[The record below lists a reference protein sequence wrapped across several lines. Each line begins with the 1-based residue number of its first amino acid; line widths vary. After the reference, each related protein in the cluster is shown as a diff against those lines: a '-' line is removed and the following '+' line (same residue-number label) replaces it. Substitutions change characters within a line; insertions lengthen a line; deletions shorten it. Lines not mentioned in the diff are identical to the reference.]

1 MFYSGIDL
9 HSDNCYITTLDDTGA
24 VIKQQRVENSSKL
37 LLDYFH
43 ALPGSHQAVVESTTG
58 WYWLNDLLQDNN
70 IELVL
75 AHAKYLK
82 AISYAKVKTDK
93 VDSQTLAILLRQGL
107 IPQAHKIS
115 RELRGLRDT
124 MRIRLR
130 LVQQRTACLL
140 RLNSIHLKFNGSV
153 PDPYRFQLA
162 VLEHTRDTLSN
173 QILALEISLHP
184 VLIPND
190 DIQRLLIIPGIGKL
204 SAFTTYLEIDGI
216 ERFDSDKHFVSYCRL
231 VPAANNSNRTVHHRS
246 SKDGNKY
253 LKIAFSDAAVHA
265 IQYYPEYKRFFLKRA
280 KRSGDA
286 IARTVV
292 AKELAKIVYYVLKN
306 KTTYKGLKGQ
316 PISRQFR
323 RNPFGKITAVAAP
336 LKPAPLTDCLEHRSL
351 DWEESALC
359 RGNIWNISLDEIR
372 PAFAPG

>member
-1 MFYSGIDL
+1 MFS
-9 HSDNCYITTLDDTGA
+9 ITFTHCLVLIRQSLSLRQDGTGRQTA
-24 VIKQQRVENSSKL
+24 TDSVE
-37 LLDYFH
+37 
-43 ALPGSHQAVVESTTG
+43 
-58 WYWLNDLLQDNN
+58 LNDLLGDNG

-93 VDSQTLAILLRQGL
+93 IDSQTLAILLRQGL

-140 RLNSIHLKFNGSV
+140 RLYSIQAKFNGSV

-162 VLEHTRDTLSN
+162 VLEDTRDTFDD
-173 QILALEISLHP
+173 QILALEKSLHP

-190 DIQRLLIIPGIGKL
+190 DIQRLLNIPGIGKL
-204 SAFTTYLEIDGI
+204 SAFTIYLEIDGV

-231 VPAANNSNRTVHHRS
+231 VPAADNSNRTVHHRS

-253 LKIAFSDAAVHA
+253 LKIAFSDAVVHA
-265 IQYYPEYKRFFLKRA
+265 IQYYSEYKRFYQKCAR
-280 KRSGDA
+280 RSGEPT
-286 IARTVV
+286 ARTVV

-306 KTTYKGLKGQ
+306 KTEYKGLKGQ
-316 PISRQFR
+316 PLSRQKSQQWPR
-323 RNPFGKITAVAAP
+323 LSSPDV
-336 LKPAPLTDCLEHRSL
+336 
-351 DWEESALC
+351 
-359 RGNIWNISLDEIR
+359 
-372 PAFAPG
+372 

>member
-1 MFYSGIDL
+1 MYYSGIDL
-9 HSDNCYITTLDDTGA
+9 HSDNSYITTIDDTGLI
-24 VIKQQRVENSSKL
+24 VKQQRIENNNEL

-43 ALPGSHQAVVESTTG
+43 SLPGSHQAVVESTTG
-58 WYWLNDLLQDNN
+58 WYWLNDLLQDNG

-107 IPQAHKIS
+107 IPRAHKIS

-130 LVQQRTACLL
+130 LVQQRSDTL
-140 RLNSIHLKFNGSV
+140 RRLKSIQAKFNGSV

-162 VLEHTRDTLSN
+162 VLEHSRDNFTS
-173 QILALEISLHP
+173 QILALEKSLHP

-190 DIQRLLIIPGIGKL
+190 DIQRLLNIPGIGKL
-204 SAFTTYLEIDGI
+204 SAFTIYLEIDGI
-216 ERFDSDKHFVSYCRL
+216 ERFDSDKKFVSYCRL
-231 VPAANNSNRTVHHRS
+231 VPAADNSNRTVHHRS

-265 IQYYPEYKRFFLKRA
+265 IQYYPEYKRFFQKRA
-280 KRSGDA
+280 KRSGEP
-286 IARTVV
+286 IARACV

-306 KTTYKGLKGQ
+306 KTIYKGLKGQ
-316 PISRQFR
+316 PISRHKSQQWPR
-323 RNPFGKITAVAAP
+323 LSSPDA
-336 LKPAPLTDCLEHRSL
+336 
-351 DWEESALC
+351 
-359 RGNIWNISLDEIR
+359 
-372 PAFAPG
+372 

>member
-1 MFYSGIDL
+1 MYYSGIDL
-9 HSDNCYITTLDDTGA
+9 HSDNCYVTTIDESGS
-24 VIKQQRVENSSKL
+24 VVKQQRVENNNEL
-37 LLDYFH
+37 LLDYFRS
-43 ALPGSHQAVVESTTG
+43 LPGSHQAVVESTTG
-58 WYWLNDLLQDNN
+58 WYWLNDLLQDNG

-107 IPQAHKIS
+107 IPRAHKIS

-130 LVQQRTACLL
+130 LVQQRSDTLR
-140 RLNSIHLKFNGSV
+140 RLNSIHAKFNGSV

-173 QILALEISLHP
+173 QILALEKSLHP

-231 VPAANNSNRTVHHRS
+231 VPAADNSNRTVHHRS

-316 PISRQFR
+316 PISRQKSQQWPR
-323 RNPFGKITAVAAP
+323 LSSP
-336 LKPAPLTDCLEHRSL
+336 LP
-351 DWEESALC
+351 
-359 RGNIWNISLDEIR
+359 
-372 PAFAPG
+372 

>member
-1 MFYSGIDL
+1 MYYSGIDL
-9 HSDNCYITTLDDTGA
+9 HSDNCYMTTIDDSGA
-24 VIKQQRVENSSKL
+24 VVKQQRVENISDYVL
-37 LLDYFH
+37 NYFH
-43 ALPGSHQAVVESTTG
+43 SLPGAHQAVVESTTG
-58 WYWLNDLLQDNN
+58 WYWLNDLLQDHG

-130 LVQQRTACLL
+130 LVQQRSACLL
-140 RLNSIHLKFNGSV
+140 RLNSIHMKFNGSV

-162 VLEHTRDTLSN
+162 VLEHTRNTLSD
-173 QILALEISLHP
+173 QILALEKSLHP

-190 DIQRLLIIPGIGKL
+190 DIQRLLNIPGIGKL
-204 SAFTTYLEIDGI
+204 SAFTIYLEIDGI

-231 VPAANNSNRTVHHRS
+231 VPAADNSNRSVHHRS

-265 IQYYPEYKRFFLKRA
+265 IQFYPEYKRFYQKLSR
-280 KRSGDA
+280 RSGEA
-286 IARTVV
+286 TARTVV
-292 AKELAKIVYYVLKN
+292 AKELAKIVFYVLKN
-306 KTTYKGLKGQ
+306 KTQYKGLKGQ
-316 PISRQFR
+316 PISRQKSQQWPR
-323 RNPFGKITAVAAP
+323 LSSP
-336 LKPAPLTDCLEHRSL
+336 HS
-351 DWEESALC
+351 
-359 RGNIWNISLDEIR
+359 
-372 PAFAPG
+372 

>member
-1 MFYSGIDL
+1 MYYSGIDL
-9 HSDNCYITTLDDTGA
+9 HSDNCYITTLDDNGS
-24 VIKQQRVENSSKL
+24 VVKRQRIENDNERV
-37 LLDYFH
+37 LDYFH
-43 ALPGSHQAVVESTTG
+43 SLPGSHQAVVESTTG
-58 WYWLNDLLQDNN
+58 WYWLNDLLGDNG
-70 IELVL
+70 IELIL

-107 IPQAHKIS
+107 IPRAHKIS

-140 RLNSIHLKFNGSV
+140 RLNSIHMKFNGSV

-162 VLEHTRDTLSN
+162 VLEHTRDTFTE
-173 QILALEISLHP
+173 QILALEKSLHP

-190 DIQRLLIIPGIGKL
+190 DIQRLLYIPGIGKL
-204 SAFTTYLEIDGI
+204 SAFTIYLEIDGI
-216 ERFDSDKHFVSYCRL
+216 ERFDSDKHFVSYSRL
-231 VPAANNSNRTVHHRS
+231 VPAADNSNRSVHHRS

-265 IQYYPEYKRFFLKRA
+265 VQYYPEYKRLFQKLTR
-280 KRSGDA
+280 RSNEPTA
-286 IARTVV
+286 YAVI

-306 KTTYKGLKGQ
+306 KTPYKGLKGQ
-316 PISRQFR
+316 PISRQKSQQWPR
-323 RNPFGKITAVAAP
+323 LASP
-336 LKPAPLTDCLEHRSL
+336 LS
-351 DWEESALC
+351 
-359 RGNIWNISLDEIR
+359 
-372 PAFAPG
+372 

>member
-1 MFYSGIDL
+1 L
-9 HSDNCYITTLDDTGA
+9 HSDNSYITTIDESGT
-24 VIKQQRVENSSKL
+24 VIKKKRVENSNEL
-37 LLDYFH
+37 VLDYFH
-43 ALPGSHQAVVESTTG
+43 SLPGSHQAVVESTTG
-58 WYWLNDLLQDNN
+58 WYWLNDLLGDNG

-107 IPQAHKIS
+107 IPRAHKIS

-130 LVQQRTACLL
+130 LVQKRTACLL
-140 RLNSIHLKFNGSV
+140 RLYSIHAKFNGSV

-162 VLEHTRDTLSN
+162 VLEHTRYTFSD
-173 QILALEISLHP
+173 QILALEKSLHP

-190 DIQRLLIIPGIGKL
+190 DIQRLLNIPGIGKL
-204 SAFTTYLEIDGI
+204 SAFTIYLEIDGI
-216 ERFDSDKHFVSYCRL
+216 ERFDSDKKFVSYCRL
-231 VPAANNSNRTVHHRS
+231 VPAADNSNRTVHHRS

-265 IQYYPEYKRFFLKRA
+265 VQYYPEYMRLFQKLAR
-280 KRSGDA
+280 RSNKPTA
-286 IARTVV
+286 YAVI

-306 KTTYKGLKGQ
+306 KTQYKGLKGQ
-316 PISRQFR
+316 PISRQKSQQWPR
-323 RNPFGKITAVAAP
+323 LTSP
-336 LKPAPLTDCLEHRSL
+336 LS
-351 DWEESALC
+351 
-359 RGNIWNISLDEIR
+359 
-372 PAFAPG
+372 

>member
-1 MFYSGIDL
+1 MYYSGVDL
-9 HSDNCYITTLDDTGA
+9 HSDNCYVTTIDESGS
-24 VIKQQRVENSSKL
+24 VVKQQRVENNNEL
-37 LLDYFH
+37 LLDYFRS
-43 ALPGSHQAVVESTTG
+43 LPGSHQAVVESTTG
-58 WYWLNDLLQDNN
+58 WYWLNDLLQDNG

-107 IPQAHKIS
+107 IPRAHKIS

-130 LVQQRTACLL
+130 LVQQRSDTLR
-140 RLNSIHLKFNGSV
+140 RLNSIHAKFNGSV

-173 QILALEISLHP
+173 QILALEKSLHP

-316 PISRQFR
+316 PISRQKSQQWPR
-323 RNPFGKITAVAAP
+323 LSSP
-336 LKPAPLTDCLEHRSL
+336 LP
-351 DWEESALC
+351 
-359 RGNIWNISLDEIR
+359 
-372 PAFAPG
+372 